1 MTPEF
6 LSGGGEMG
14 RRIREYDWS
23 ATPLGPV
30 ETWPQNLR
38 TCIRIMLTSQQPI
51 WIGWGKQ
58 LINLY
63 NDPYRAILAGKHP
76 GALGA
81 PAEVVW
87 KDIWRQIGPML
98 HHVTH
103 DNEGTYVES
112 QLLLMERNGYPE
124 ETYYTFSYNPV
135 LNDDG
140 GTAGMICFNVD
151 DTERIVGER
160 QLRTLTGLGKRLTDC
175 DSRQEALHRTLITLG
190 ENAHDFPFVLFYSG
204 STVGA
209 VLTHSTHLGEAAER
223 VPSTIAPEEE
233 GVLADALHR
242 ADRERRRQV
251 ISGIGEAMGPMPK
264 GVWDVSPDKA
274 VVLPVFQAGESQAYG
289 FLVIGVNPYRLP
301 DEKFFGFCSMVVD
314 QLMTSFADIHVLEME
329 RKKAE
334 ALADIDRAKTVF
346 FSNISHEFR
355 TPLTLLISPIEE
367 LLSDPDTSG
376 INRYR
381 MGVAHRNAL
390 RMQRLVNTLLEYSR
404 IEAGRMEGSYRRVNI
419 VTLTKDLA
427 STFRSA
433 VEKAGMQ
440 LLMVTG
446 AVDGDVYVDTEMW
459 ERIMLN
465 LISNAFKY
473 SHRGSITV
481 EVRQVD
487 GRVQVSV
494 TDTGVGIPGDQLE
507 KIFDR
512 FHRVENSGGRS
523 QEGTGIGL
531 AMVRELVRLHHGTI
545 HVRSVVEEG
554 SVFTVSLPLGKDH
567 LPADRVFEPPEPA
580 VKQYESEAFVAEA
593 MKWIPATEE
602 EWEEGALPERW
613 GESILP
619 GGDGKAGEDG
629 VEDEMGGF
637 GEETEDDGRYTVVL
651 ADDNADMRGYVG
663 RLLSSHYRV
672 ITARDGEDAFE
683 KMIRYR
689 PDLLLSDVMMPRLD
703 GFGLLKRVRQTPGL
717 QHIPVILLSARAG
730 EEAKVEGLETGADD
744 YLVKPFGAREL
755 LARVDA
761 NIRITKER
769 MNVMAAYAE
778 NLEIEVHKRTEEL
791 LSLNVSL
798 ERSNEDLQQFA
809 HVASHDL
816 KEPVRKVRTFTGRI
830 LEEYGS
836 MLNQEARMF
845 LIKIQQATARMGS
858 MIEGVLNY
866 SMLNSHDQAMTLV
879 DLNEVFINIESDLEL
894 VLQER
899 NATIRRESLPMV
911 EGAPVLLYQLFYNIV
926 GNSLKFSRRDSRP
939 LITIASRVVEE
950 VGKQIALFTI
960 TDNGIGFDQQQAG
973 RIFEAFTRLNSKDRY
988 EGTGLGLALC
998 KKIVER
1004 HHGRISATGVS
1015 GVGAVFVIKLPVRQM
1030 ERSI

>member
-1 MTPEF
+1 
-6 LSGGGEMG
+6 
-14 RRIREYDWS
+14 
-23 ATPLGPV
+23 
-30 ETWPQNLR
+30 
-38 TCIRIMLTSQQPI
+38 
-51 WIGWGKQ
+51 
-58 LINLY
+58 
-63 NDPYRAILAGKHP
+63 
-76 GALGA
+76 
-81 PAEVVW
+81 
-87 KDIWRQIGPML
+87 
-98 HHVTH
+98 
-103 DNEGTYVES
+103 
-112 QLLLMERNGYPE
+112 
-124 ETYYTFSYNPV
+124 
-135 LNDDG
+135 
-140 GTAGMICFNVD
+140 
-151 DTERIVGER
+151 
-160 QLRTLTGLGKRLTDC
+160 
-175 DSRQEALHRTLITLG
+175 
-190 ENAHDFPFVLFYSG
+190 
-204 STVGA
+204 
-209 VLTHSTHLGEAAER
+209 HLGEAAER

-390 RMQRLVNTLLEYSR
+390 RMQ
-404 IEAGRMEGSYRRVNI
+404 GSYRRVNI

-717 QHIPVILLSARAG
+717 QHIPV
-730 EEAKVEGLETGADD
+730 
-744 YLVKPFGAREL
+744 
-755 LARVDA
+755 
-761 NIRITKER
+761 
-769 MNVMAAYAE
+769 
-778 NLEIEVHKRTEEL
+778 
-791 LSLNVSL
+791 
-798 ERSNEDLQQFA
+798 
-809 HVASHDL
+809 
-816 KEPVRKVRTFTGRI
+816 
-830 LEEYGS
+830 
-836 MLNQEARMF
+836 
-845 LIKIQQATARMGS
+845 
-858 MIEGVLNY
+858 
-866 SMLNSHDQAMTLV
+866 
-879 DLNEVFINIESDLEL
+879 
-894 VLQER
+894 
-899 NATIRRESLPMV
+899 
-911 EGAPVLLYQLFYNIV
+911 
-926 GNSLKFSRRDSRP
+926 
-939 LITIASRVVEE
+939 
-950 VGKQIALFTI
+950 
-960 TDNGIGFDQQQAG
+960 
-973 RIFEAFTRLNSKDRY
+973 
-988 EGTGLGLALC
+988 
-998 KKIVER
+998 
-1004 HHGRISATGVS
+1004 
-1015 GVGAVFVIKLPVRQM
+1015 
-1030 ERSI
+1030 